1 MIISEVVKML
11 INQIA
16 KKCNI
21 TKKAVQY
28 YVETGLLNP
37 KILENGYKDFSEQ
50 DVNLLKKVV
59 LYRKLG
65 LGVVDIKIVI
75 KNPEELSRVLYQ
87 KTLELER
94 EKAKYELLKR
104 IETGEKVENL
114 ETEIFNINS
123 TKIIIDRLLELFPG
137 YYGKFISLNFSK
149 YLIGEIETDEQ
160 RKAFYEIIEFFD
172 NAADLD
178 LPKDLQ
184 AYLDECS
191 SVYASQDGTEIIN
204 NIIEKKNT
212 AIKDVDEFINNNKEF
227 IIEYNKLRQTDEFKN
242 SPAFRLMEY
251 MKSFCANSG
260 YNDIF
265 IPAMRKLSP
274 LYNEYYERLIEAN
287 NKFVE
292 LYAEFTE

>member
-1 MIISEVVKML
+1 M
-11 INQIA
+11 
-16 KKCNI
+16 
-21 TKKAVQY
+21 
-28 YVETGLLNP
+28 
-37 KILENGYKDFSEQ
+37 
-50 DVNLLKKVV
+50 
-59 LYRKLG
+59 
-65 LGVVDIKIVI
+65 DIKNVI
-75 KNPEELSRVLYQ
+75 KNSEELSRVLYQ

-104 IETGEKVENL
+104 IETGEKVEHL
-114 ETEIFNINS
+114 ETEISNITSN
-123 TKIIIDRLLELFPG
+123 KIIIDRLLDLFPG

-149 YLIGEIETDEQ
+149 YLNGEIETDEQ

-184 AYLDECS
+184 KYLDECS

-212 AIKDVDEFINNNKEF
+212 AIQDVDEFINNNKEF
-227 IIEYNKLRQTDEFKN
+227 IIEYNKLRQTEEFKN
-242 SPAFRLMEY
+242 SSAFRLMEY
-251 MKSFCANSG
+251 MKNFCANSG

-287 NKFVE
+287 NKFIE

>member
-37 KILENGYKDFSEQ
+37 KILENGYKDFSEE

-104 IETGEKVENL
+104 IETGEKVEHL
-114 ETEIFNINS
+114 ETEISNITSN
-123 TKIIIDRLLELFPG
+123 KIIIDRLLEFFPG

-149 YLIGEIETDEQ
+149 YLIGEIETEEQ
-160 RKAFYEIIEFFD
+160 RKAFHEIIEFFD
-172 NAADLD
+172 NAVDLD

-184 AYLDECS
+184 AYLDEYS
-191 SVYASQDGTEIIN
+191 LMYADEEGTEIIN
-204 NIIEKKNT
+204 NILEKKNT
-212 AIKDVDEFINNNKEF
+212 AIQDVDEFINNNKEF
-227 IIEYNKLRQTDEFKN
+227 IIEYNRIRQTEEFKN
-242 SPAFRLMEY
+242 LPAFRLMEY

-265 IPAMRKLSP
+265 IPAMRKLSL

>member
-37 KILENGYKDFSEQ
+37 KILENGYKDFSEE

-104 IETGEKVENL
+104 IETGEKVEKL
-114 ETEIFNINS
+114 ETEISNISSN
-123 TKIIIDRLLELFPG
+123 KIIIDRLLELFPG

-149 YLIGEIETDEQ
+149 YLIGEIETEEQ
-160 RKAFYEIIEFFD
+160 RKAFHEIIEFFD

-212 AIKDVDEFINNNKEF
+212 AIKDVDEFINNNKEL

-265 IPAMRKLSP
+265 IPAMRKLSL

>member
-37 KILENGYKDFSEQ
+37 KILENGYKDFSEE

-65 LGVVDIKIVI
+65 LSVVDIKNVI
-75 KNPEELSRVLYQ
+75 KNSEELSRVLYQ

-104 IETGEKVENL
+104 IETGEKVEHL
-114 ETEIFNINS
+114 ETEISNITSN
-123 TKIIIDRLLELFPG
+123 KIIIDRLLELFPG

-149 YLIGEIETDEQ
+149 YLIGEIETEEQ
-160 RKAFYEIIEFFD
+160 RKAFHEIIEFFD
-172 NAADLD
+172 NAVDLD

-212 AIKDVDEFINNNKEF
+212 AIQDVDEFINNNKEF
-227 IIEYNKLRQTDEFKN
+227 IIEYNKLRQTEEFKN
-242 SPAFRLMEY
+242 LPAFRLMEY

-274 LYNEYYERLIEAN
+274 LYNEYYEQLLEAN
-287 NKFVE
+287 NKFIE
-292 LYAEFTE
+292 LYAEFS

>member
-37 KILENGYKDFSEQ
+37 KILENGYKDFSEE

-65 LGVVDIKIVI
+65 LSVVDIKNVI
-75 KNPEELSRVLYQ
+75 KNSEELSRVLYQ

-104 IETGEKVENL
+104 IETGEKVEHL
-114 ETEIFNINS
+114 ETEISNITSN
-123 TKIIIDRLLELFPG
+123 KIIIDRLLELFPG

-149 YLIGEIETDEQ
+149 YLIGEIETEEQ
-160 RKAFYEIIEFFD
+160 RKAFHEIIEFFD
-172 NAADLD
+172 NAVDLD

-184 AYLDECS
+184 AYLDEYS
-191 SVYASQDGTEIIN
+191 LMYADEEGTEIIN
-204 NIIEKKNT
+204 NILEKKNT
-212 AIKDVDEFINNNKEF
+212 AIQDVDEFINNNKEF
-227 IIEYNKLRQTDEFKN
+227 IIEYNRIRQTEEFKN

>member
-37 KILENGYKDFSEQ
+37 KILENGYKDFSEE

-65 LGVVDIKIVI
+65 LSVVDIKNVI
-75 KNPEELSRVLYQ
+75 KNSEELSRVLYQ

-94 EKAKYELLKR
+94 EKEKYELLKR

-114 ETEIFNINS
+114 ETEISNITSN
-123 TKIIIDRLLELFPG
+123 KIIIDRLLDLFPG

-149 YLIGEIETDEQ
+149 YLNGEIETDEQ

-274 LYNEYYERLIEAN
+274 IYNEYYERLIEAN